1 MTEIW
6 ESSFIENQMMW
17 GLEPS
22 DSAILTKDFFLEKKL
37 KDILIPGIGY
47 GRNAQVFTDNGINVT
62 GIEISKPRL
71 NWQGK
76 MGLILIFFMVQ

>member
-17 GLEPS
+17 GFEPA
-22 DSAILTKDFFLEKKL
+22 DSAIMAKDFFLEKNV

-47 GRNAQVFTDNGINVT
+47 GRNAKVFMDNGIDVT
-62 GIEISKPRL
+62 GIEISKTAIEL
-71 NWQGK
+71 AKENA
-76 MGLILIFFMVQ
+76 